1 MATQFD
7 KKHIHAITKERI
19 RDIYSDE
26 INAFFQRK
34 INLLNMGG
42 AESAQEKNLN
52 LRGLLK
58 NAVSIEIEKIKQE
71 EAKRTAPENVEVLRG
86 NIFKYLMTGEEDTII
101 FDTVNTFVKRHQ
113 WFEFLSNNRILK
125 KTLIIINVVDHIRA
139 PKNLNL
145 DSKEFYKE
153 YGFIQD
159 IKNRVENGIVRLIEN
174 PRIVEYKNSSSGQP
188 MVSYFFKFDIAA

>member
-71 EAKRTAPENVEVLRG
+71 RES
-86 NIFKYLMTGEEDTII
+86 
-101 FDTVNTFVKRHQ
+101 
-113 WFEFLSNNRILK
+113 LSK
-125 KTLIIINVVDHIRA
+125 D
-139 PKNLNL
+139 
-145 DSKEFYKE
+145 
-153 YGFIQD
+153 
-159 IKNRVENGIVRLIEN
+159 RL
-174 PRIVEYKNSSSGQP
+174 V
-188 MVSYFFKFDIAA
+188 